1 MNGSLKSVLSAH
13 LWNPCELMWSVKLAS
28 SIYFKM
34 TVPYIL
40 WLCGYGFVGRV
51 YWTLM
56 GCSISTLMIGAISM
70 PTMKT
75 SFFVPPLTIT
85 WSLAKV
91 YPGSIT
97 LNPQNYQRSMSKL
110 FEVKTDVFTSKTQFC
125 VHFSNFFFTS
135 IECHD

>member
-1 MNGSLKSVLSAH
+1 
-13 LWNPCELMWSVKLAS
+13 
-28 SIYFKM
+28 
-34 TVPYIL
+34 
-40 WLCGYGFVGRV
+40 
-51 YWTLM
+51 
-56 GCSISTLMIGAISM
+56 M

-75 SFFVPPLTIT
+75 INFPPLTIT

-97 LNPQNYQRSMSKL
+97 LNSQNYQRSMSKL

-135 IECHD
+135 IEYNTIKNMEF